1 METKLQVITLKQ
13 LPIIEEHLQLVKA
26 DVETR
31 TKNAMQLVC
40 TEETRGDVKKIR
52 TELGKEFASMEEQR
66 KRVKEAIMEPYNQFE
81 AVYKDCISDPY
92 KKADAELKRRIDE
105 VEAGLKADKVK
116 AVQSYFDELCKA
128 NNLPWLRFE
137 QMNLKIGLSTSV
149 NGTKTALTST
159 VLKIA
164 EEVQELSRHD
174 DAAELLVEYK
184 KSLNVALAL
193 STVRARHAMI
203 ELQKQRVAER
213 RAALEQQQAAEEML
227 IAFVEGVS
235 EHLPDI
241 MLAAASIVETLL
253 TYFIEHLPDI
263 VEGAMQMGDAVI
275 DGIIDGI
282 SAAWDSLVS
291 WFNGLWN
298 NLFGNR
304 SVNVD
309 VNSSGTDGSHA
320 GGLDYVPYDN
330 YIANLHRGE
339 MVLTS
344 AEATQY
350 RKGNENAA
358 GGMTINI
365 DINGIQFSD
374 VNSMAHALA
383 NQISYE
389 LQAQS
394 NRKAA
399 VYA

>member
-40 TEETRGDVKKIR
+40 TEETRSDVKKIR
-52 TELGKEFASMEEQR
+52 AELGKEFAEMEEQR

-149 NGTKTALTST
+149 NGTKTAITST

-193 STVRARHAMI
+193 STVRARHEQI
-203 ELQKQRVAER
+203 ELQKQQEAER
-213 RAALEQQQAAEEML
+213 RAALEQQQAAEEKVQQA
-227 IAFVEGVS
+227 IEEAQQGAAPPVEEVS
-235 EHLPDI
+235 APEEEQP
-241 MLAAASIVETLL
+241 ASVQEPEETQ
-253 TYFIEHLPDI
+253 P
-263 VEGAMQMGDAVI
+263 
-275 DGIIDGI
+275 
-282 SAAWDSLVS
+282 
-291 WFNGLWN
+291 
-298 NLFGNR
+298 
-304 SVNVD
+304 
-309 VNSSGTDGSHA
+309 
-320 GGLDYVPYDN
+320 
-330 YIANLHRGE
+330 
-339 MVLTS
+339 
-344 AEATQY
+344 
-350 RKGNENAA
+350 
-358 GGMTINI
+358 
-365 DINGIQFSD
+365 
-374 VNSMAHALA
+374 
-383 NQISYE
+383 
-389 LQAQS
+389 
-394 NRKAA
+394 A
-399 VYA
+399 VYEVKFAVRGTIVQLKKLKQFIMQEGMSYDDI

>member
-1 METKLQVITLKQ
+1 MGTKLQVITLKQ

-40 TEETRGDVKKIR
+40 TEETRSDVKKIR
-52 TELGKEFASMEEQR
+52 TELGKEFASMEEDR
-66 KRVKEAIMEPYNQFE
+66 KRVKEAIMEPYNRFE

-149 NGTKTALTST
+149 NGVKTALTAT

-164 EEVQELSRHD
+164 EEVQELSQHE

-213 RAALEQQQAAEEML
+213 RAELEQQQAAEEKVQQA
-227 IAFVEGVS
+227 IEEAQQGAAPPVEEVS
-235 EHLPDI
+235 APEEEQP
-241 MLAAASIVETLL
+241 
-253 TYFIEHLPDI
+253 
-263 VEGAMQMGDAVI
+263 
-275 DGIIDGI
+275 
-282 SAAWDSLVS
+282 
-291 WFNGLWN
+291 
-298 NLFGNR
+298 
-304 SVNVD
+304 
-309 VNSSGTDGSHA
+309 
-320 GGLDYVPYDN
+320 
-330 YIANLHRGE
+330 
-339 MVLTS
+339 
-344 AEATQY
+344 
-350 RKGNENAA
+350 
-358 GGMTINI
+358 
-365 DINGIQFSD
+365 
-374 VNSMAHALA
+374 
-383 NQISYE
+383 
-389 LQAQS
+389 
-394 NRKAA
+394 AA
-399 VYA
+399 VQEPEETQPAVYEVKFAVRGTIEQLKKLKQFILQEGMSYDDI